1 MLVWGAGIAAFPL
14 ARRAFAPNAFDANAA
29 SADLPDAG
37 LAVGRILFLA
47 IWTMLT
53 FWLGQ
58 IGIPVAA
65 CAWLYVPLAALGLFI
80 GWRDRAIIRQIWRE
94 RRRTIIA
101 TETILLAIFLGF
113 FVLRGF
119 WSDTN
124 GNNGEKSMDSALIG
138 SLARAQSLPPENPY
152 AAGARLNSYYSFGHL
167 QTALLT
173 RASGTTVR
181 WSYNLMCATLP
192 ALCFAGLFSLGG
204 ALTNSLRGGLWVAGA
219 VLAGGTLQPL
229 YQWTHLDIY
238 SGGRFLG
245 LDAFAISRVIPFTIN
260 EFPWFTFNQADLH
273 GHYFDFPFQ
282 IALMTLSWSLYRSN
296 RVGLA
301 LLAAL
306 VLGAQVLTNT
316 WDYPAFAL
324 LAGLS
329 IVTLKHGAG
338 PALSFKWEN
347 LLSPGSAESTNEES
361 TNPAPILEEVASPA
375 LDNPR
380 VRQIRLALRVA
391 LAVAV
396 AFGALLFAAP
406 FLLRLQSAANPPQWL
421 HQPASPLREWLM
433 LWGPIAL
440 GWWVFT
446 ARSTFKNN
454 PVWRA
459 TLIAMGFGIA
469 IAAVF
474 NTWQA
479 PSILVLP
486 LIGVSAGF
494 AIAGAFANRGTE
506 RFLCLLALCGLL
518 ALAWSETTWAGF
530 LGNASNPGVDDF
542 KRQDTA
548 FKFGLQVWMLWGT
561 ASAAGAWL
569 VVERGSKRL
578 KNGALAIAIPLA
590 LTMMMGNL
598 SFTLYRIRFG
608 DMVNARQNGQ
618 SNWLRFDRWDGWAHM
633 APPEKAA
640 AMWLQSNVKPNENIV
655 EAENKPGG
663 DYTEFTRYADATGIA
678 TIIGPQAHSYQWS
691 PANAKMGRGQVARDA
706 KNGAE
711 WDEVFRR
718 KTIVQQIYSP
728 INAAA
733 RAQLMRD
740 FGVKYLIW
748 GELERR
754 EYGEGTF
761 ADVSNRLTEAARF
774 GDADDPHRVL
784 ILRLD

>member
-1 MLVWGAGIAAFPL
+1 MWGAGLAAFPL
-14 ARRAFAPNAFDANAA
+14 ARRVWGANAA
-29 SADLPDAG
+29 RADLPDDG

-47 IWTMLT
+47 LWTMLA

-58 IGIPVAA
+58 IGVSVAA
-65 CAWLYVPLAALGLFI
+65 CAWLVAPLAAIGIFV
-80 GWRDRAIIRQIWRE
+80 GWRDREMIRQTWRQ
-94 RRRTIIA
+94 RRRALFA
-101 TETILLAIFLGF
+101 TEAIFLAVFLGF
-113 FVLRGF
+113 FALRGF

-124 GNNGEKSMDSALIG
+124 GTNGEKSMDSALIG
-138 SLARAQSLPPENPY
+138 SLARAQHLPPENPY

-192 ALCFAGLFSLGG
+192 ALCFAALFSLGG
-204 ALTNSLRGGLWVAGA
+204 ALTGSLRGGLWVVGA
-219 VLAGGTLQPL
+219 VLAGSTLQPL
-229 YQWTHLDIY
+229 YQWTHPDAY

-245 LDAFAISRVIPFTIN
+245 LDPFAISRVIPYTIN

-282 IALMTLSWSLYRSN
+282 IALMTLSWSLYRGK

-301 LLAAL
+301 ITAAL
-306 VLGAQVLTNT
+306 VLGAQILTNT

-329 IVTLKHGAG
+329 IVARNTASN
-338 PALSFKWEN
+338 ADEN
-347 LLSPGSAESTNEES
+347 S
-361 TNPAPILEEVASPA
+361 
-375 LDNPR
+375 R
-380 VRQIRLALRVA
+380 VRQIRLGLRIA
-391 LAVAV
+391 LALSVVFA
-396 AFGALLFAAP
+396 ALLFAAP
-406 FLLRLQSAANPPQWL
+406 FLLRLQSAANPPQPL
-421 HQPASPLREWLM
+421 PQPASPLREWLL

-440 GWWVFT
+440 GWWVFS
-446 ARSTFKNN
+446 AYSTFKNN
-454 PVWRA
+454 AVWSA
-459 TLIAMGFGIA
+459 TLLMMGSGIA
-469 IAAVF
+469 VAAVY
-474 NTWQA
+474 NAWQA

-486 LIGVSAGF
+486 IILVSAGF
-494 AIAGAFANRGTE
+494 AVAGAFANRGTS

-530 LGNASNPGVDDF
+530 LGSASNPGVDDF

-569 VVERGSKRL
+569 VLRRASKRL
-578 KNGALAIAIPLA
+578 KNGAFAVAIPLA
-590 LTMMMGNL
+590 LTMITGNL

-608 DMVNARQNGQ
+608 DMVNARRSGEA
-618 SNWLRFDRWDGWAHM
+618 NWLRFDGWDGWAHL
-633 APPEKAA
+633 APPEKQAA
-640 AMWLQSNVKPNENIV
+640 AWLQQNVRPDENIV

-691 PANAKMGRGQVARDA
+691 PANARMGRGQAARDA
-706 KNGAE
+706 KNAAE
-711 WDEVFRR
+711 WNEVFRR
-718 KTIVQQIYSP
+718 KAIVQRIYSP
-728 INAAA
+728 ISPAA

-740 FGVKYLIW
+740 YGVKYLIW

-754 EYGEGTF
+754 EYGEGAF
-761 ADVSNRLTEAARF
+761 ADVSNGLNEAARF
-774 GDADDPHRVL
+774 GQPDDPHRV
-784 ILRLD
+784 IIFRLN